1 MKKILFACFLLVLS
15 ISFAMAQTTANQTDA
30 KGKKQGFW
38 EEKSTTG
45 TSKGPYADNKKDGCW
60 TSYSTEGKLTRIEHF
75 SKGVLQG
82 IAVEI
87 DQRGYL
93 VSEYYYDNNLLD
105 GTAKKF
111 YYGTN
116 PASTIDYSKGKI
128 NGKKKIYYEN
138 SSGKIQ
144 EESDYKNDIK
154 DGVSNY
160 YSINGDPIVEY
171 IYKNNMIQGVV
182 KSYYP
187 GKKLMSEQ
195 EYKDNIE
202 NGFYKEYYETAKL
215 KTEGNYSN
223 GSMSGIWK
231 NYDDEGRIT
240 DEGSYLNG
248 NKEGKWLEYDAA
260 GKVVKT
266 IKYAKGQIIK

>member
-1 MKKILFACFLLVLS
+1 MKKIIFACLLVVLS
-15 ISFAMAQTTANQTDA
+15 ISLSLAQTTGNQTDA
-30 KGKKQGFW
+30 NGKKQGSW
-38 EEKSTTG
+38 EEKSPTG
-45 TSKGPYADNKKDGCW
+45 TTKGVFIDDKKDGCW
-60 TSYSTEGKLTRIEHF
+60 SSYTADGKLTRIEHF
-75 SKGVLQG
+75 NKGNLQG

-93 VSEYYYDNNLLD
+93 VSESYFEKNLLE

-111 YYGTN
+111 YYGTS
-116 PASTIDYSKGKI
+116 PASIIDYSKGKI

-171 IYKNNMIQGVV
+171 IYKNNLIQGVV

-202 NGFYKEYYETAKL
+202 NGFYKEYYETAKP
-215 KTEGNYSN
+215 KIEGNYTN

-231 NYDDEGRIT
+231 NYDEEGRIAG
-240 DEGSYLNG
+240 EGSYLNG
-248 NKEGKWLEYDAA
+248 EKEGKWLEYDAT

-266 IKYAKGQIIK
+266 VKYSKGQIIK